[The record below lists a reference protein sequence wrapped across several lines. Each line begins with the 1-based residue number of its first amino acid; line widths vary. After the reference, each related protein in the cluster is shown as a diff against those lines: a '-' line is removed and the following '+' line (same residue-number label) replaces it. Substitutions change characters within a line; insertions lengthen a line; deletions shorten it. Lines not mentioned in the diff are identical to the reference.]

1 MKKILYPVFF
11 TLFALIASSCD
22 NEPLEGEF
30 GDLDGGNGGGSNGGS
45 FVATIDG
52 NSFVADGAIAM
63 TLNSGDMVQTTI
75 SGTNLSGNSISI
87 QILSSGTGTY
97 ELSNPVD
104 FDNPGDGTGMYAQ
117 LSSQSFPFVTTMNS
131 TGTVEITEYDT
142 DNLVVSGTF
151 SFEAEREVE
160 NEDGSTDVETVSIT
174 EGEFTNIQLQIQGD
188 GNGGEGSG
196 GEGEGEGSGEDAIFQ
211 VELDEELF
219 EGEEIQAVNN
229 EDGLQIGAK
238 NGTILVSLQIFDPAI
253 GDFDL
258 GNEDEA
264 IVYYTLDAEDE
275 DAPLYISNSG
285 TITISSI
292 DFSTNTV
299 SGSFVGTVSDVFGD
313 QSEVV
318 MTNGVFENISFESV
332 AGVDSATALVDGEQ
346 FQANTFAEAS
356 VEGSSEVTLNFVSDL
371 DDRITI
377 TIPQQPEV
385 GVYPIS
391 ETPPYSASF
400 TAFVDDPTEV
410 NYEAQADSGEIEIIS
425 FENGIV
431 TGTFSFTGVADNGD
445 TITITE
451 GEFTYEF

>member
-1 MKKILYPVFF
+1 MADRD
-11 TLFALIASSCD
+11 LFSRLRRLFSTNVIVRNVGGRRLRIAD
-22 NEPLEGEF
+22 TQQ
-30 GDLDGGNGGGSNGGS
+30 
-45 FVATIDG
+45 VQ
-52 NSFVADGAIAM
+52 AIAGKDLVDRYSRLYKSPHGM
-63 TLNSGDMVQTTI
+63 SGYNQSLYQKTMRLGLFRDYEAMD
-75 SGTNLSGNSISI
+75 GDA
-87 QILSSGTGTY
+87 ILSSA
-97 ELSNPVD
+97 LD
-104 FDNPGDGTGMYAQ
+104 IYADE
-117 LSSQSFPFVTTMNS
+117 STMKSEYGN
-131 TGTVEITEYDT
+131 VLEI
-142 DNLVVSGTF
+142 
-151 SFEAEREVE
+151 
-160 NEDGSTDVETVSIT
+160 
-174 EGEFTNIQLQIQGD
+174 
-188 GNGGEGSG
+188 
-196 GEGEGEGSGEDAIFQ
+196 
-211 VELDEELF
+211 
-219 EGEEIQAVNN
+219 NN

-285 TITISSI
+285 TVTITSI

-425 FENGIV
+425 FENDIV